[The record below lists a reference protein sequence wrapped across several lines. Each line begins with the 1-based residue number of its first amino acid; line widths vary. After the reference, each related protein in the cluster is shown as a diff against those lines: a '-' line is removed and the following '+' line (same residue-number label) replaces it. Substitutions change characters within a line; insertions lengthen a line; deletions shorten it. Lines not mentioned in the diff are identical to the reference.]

1 MAGGRCRARGSMD
14 FGRMSLG
21 LVLGRADGPSYLA
34 ASLSMVV
41 ELHEGRIDAAAAN
54 GVDWGSRS
62 ALVATVSH
70 F

>member
-1 MAGGRCRARGSMD
+1 
-14 FGRMSLG
+14 
-21 LVLGRADGPSYLA
+21 VLGRADGPSSLA
-34 ASLSMVV
+34 ASLSVVV

-70 F
+70 FQS